1 LQDAYGV
8 DEVRYYLTR
17 YIPVNQDGEFSTG
30 QLERAIETD
39 LANDLGNLLNRMV
52 GLAEKNNTMTVTP
65 SVVWE
70 QAALDVRDES
80 WNALE
85 DVKNFMQDR
94 MFHLALGRI
103 WKFINVVNAY
113 FHEQE
118 PWKIAKKDSILFMQ
132 ILSATAH
139 SLHTIALLLWPVM
152 PHKMSMLLDS
162 LGVTFALHGDMLDE
176 LEGNPWHHT
185 FQLKKIPTLFAKP
198 LVEAEMNQT
207 EETKKPEKVSVETN
221 NYISIDDVVKVE
233 LLVGTIEQCE
243 PVANSDKLLQFQ
255 VNFGPKG
262 MRQILAGIKKHYVSQ
277 DLIGK
282 QGVFVFNLKPRKMLG
297 TQSQGMMLIA
307 QDADGV
313 PRLVAPAVAVPNG
326 QRLQ

>member
-1 LQDAYGV
+1 
-8 DEVRYYLTR
+8 
-17 YIPVNQDGEFSTG
+17 
-30 QLERAIETD
+30 
-39 LANDLGNLLNRMV
+39 
-52 GLAEKNNTMTVTP
+52 
-65 SVVWE
+65 
-70 QAALDVRDES
+70 
-80 WNALE
+80 
-85 DVKNFMQDR
+85 
-94 MFHLALGRI
+94 
-103 WKFINVVNAY
+103 
-113 FHEQE
+113 
-118 PWKIAKKDSILFMQ
+118 
-132 ILSATAH
+132 
-139 SLHTIALLLWPVM
+139 
-152 PHKMSMLLDS
+152 
-162 LGVTFALHGDMLDE
+162 
-176 LEGNPWHHT
+176 
-185 FQLKKIPTLFAKP
+185 LKKIPTLFAKP

-262 MRQILAGIKKHYVSQ
+262 MRQILAGIKKHYAPQ

-282 QGVFVFNLKPRKMLG
+282 QGIFIFNLKPRKMLG
-297 TQSQGMMLIA
+297 TESQGMMLIA